1 VLDGRKVLLMNGAG
15 VVGPNSNYLLE
26 LQNSMTDQPDNPM
39 SNDSKAAAQGA
50 AAAERRERAAPADK
64 TRPKAM
70 ARRSKTSDTGKLK
83 IGDDWNAIRI
93 IALSQSN
100 PLKAIAEFV
109 ENSIDAHAKAI
120 TITRGREHGE
130 HYLSIKDDG
139 DGVPRDEE
147 GLPNFKYVATH
158 ICDSI
163 KRRLKADGAGTGLQ
177 GEFGIGLLSFWTV
190 GDTLTMTSAGADQR
204 PYQMTMSKGD
214 SRYSVTPR
222 RVLFAD
228 RGTELR
234 ISPLLEGIR
243 TLSGEKIQWFLASE
257 LRDRLRN
264 AKVRVYVIDHLAR
277 KQYEVEPRAYE
288 GRLLHQLPAVRT
300 PYGEAY
306 AELYLAQPDE
316 RCRVALTRA
325 GTRVIEDL
333 ASLPGLE
340 GAPWSSRYLQGLV
353 DVPFLN
359 LTPGTRS
366 GVIHDECYAAL
377 LEALKPLET
386 VVNGL
391 IEAQERAEEEQA
403 SQQSLRAI
411 QRAFREALLALPP
424 EEYDWFDIQARANGD
439 VGGSSRP
446 GGAETALLQADAEL
460 GVGEPVAA
468 DPAQRQFFD
477 YAGPLFSVVVSP
489 AASTVAVNERRR
501 FRALPR
507 DRSRRRVS
515 DDLSFAWEIVEGE
528 GALDATANQEVEFA
542 ATATPGL
549 VRLRATV
556 TQREIA
562 CSAEALV
569 TVTDSLDAAMNPAVV
584 NARGL
589 PGYTFERAAG
599 ALWRSRF
606 DAERNLIVVNNG
618 HRDFVF
624 ATRNRALQLRYL
636 VRLYVKELVLKNF
649 VGVSAEQLLERMIEL
664 SLYAEEKLKAG

>member
-1 VLDGRKVLLMNGAG
+1 MTPTSPGQRKH
-15 VVGPNSNYLLE
+15 
-26 LQNSMTDQPDNPM
+26 
-39 SNDSKAAAQGA
+39 NDPA
-50 AAAERRERAAPADK
+50 REA
-64 TRPKAM
+64 RPKA
-70 ARRSKTSDTGKLK
+70 KTPRKDKPGDAGKLR

-109 ENSIDAHAKAI
+109 ENSIDAHAKTI
-120 TITRGREHGE
+120 IITRGRERGE
-130 HYLSIKDDG
+130 HYLAIKDDG
-139 DGVPRDEE
+139 DGVPRDDN

-163 KRRLKADGAGTGLQ
+163 KRRLKTEGLGSGLQ

-190 GDTLTMTSAGADQR
+190 GDTLTMASAGTDQR
-204 PYQMTMSKGD
+204 AYQMTMSKGD
-214 SRYSVTPR
+214 SRYAVTQR
-222 RVLFAD
+222 RVLFAE

-257 LRDRLRN
+257 LRDRLRD
-264 AKVRVYVIDHLAR
+264 AQVRVTVIDKLAR

-300 PYGEAY
+300 TFGDAY
-306 AELYLAQPDE
+306 AELYLAQPADS
-316 RCRVALTRA
+316 CRVALTRA

-333 ASLPGLE
+333 SSLPGLD

-353 DVPFLN
+353 DAPFLN

-366 GVIHDECYAAL
+366 GVIHDERYAAL
-377 LEALKPLET
+377 LDALKPLEAD
-386 VVNGL
+386 VNGL
-391 IEAQERAEEEQA
+391 VAAQQRAEEEQA

-424 EEYDWFDIQARANGD
+424 EEYDWFDIQARGHGD
-439 VGGSSRP
+439 GGSARP
-446 GGAETALLQADAEL
+446 AAADADAQDEFADL
-460 GVGEPVAA
+460 GVEEPAFNQE
-468 DPAQRQFFD
+468 AQRQFFD
-477 YAGPLFSVVVSP
+477 YAGPLFSLVVSP
-489 AASTVAVNERRR
+489 AASTVSVNQRRR

-507 DRSRRRVS
+507 DRSRRRVTEG
-515 DDLSFAWEIVEGE
+515 LLFAWRIVEGD
-528 GALDATANQEVEFA
+528 GSIDTPSDQEIEYVA
-542 ATATPGL
+542 GATPGL
-549 VRLRATV
+549 VRLRVTV
-556 TQREIA
+556 TQREVG

-569 TVTDSLDAAMNPAVV
+569 TVTDSLEASLNPAVV
-584 NARGL
+584 NTRGL

-606 DAERNLIVVNNG
+606 DPERNVIVVNNG

-624 ATRNRALQLRYL
+624 ATKNRALQLRYL
-636 VRLYVKELVLKNF
+636 VRLYVKELVLRNF
-649 VGVSAEQLLERMIEL
+649 AGVSAEQLLERMVEL
-664 SLYAEEKLKAG
+664 SLYTEEKLKAG